1 MMRPFASRKDLF
13 KRRNHG
19 ALRWRAAGHGRVG
32 RIRKQRQH
40 AFLSVAPE
48 RAQIDRL
55 ADHRRLVNLV
65 IAGVND
71 RADRRLDRQ

>member
-1 MMRPFASRKDLF
+1 MMRPFASEKDLF
-13 KRRNHG
+13 KGRDHG
-19 ALRWRAAGHGRVG
+19 AFGRRAAGHGRVC

-40 AFLSVAPE
+40 AFLSVTSE
-48 RAQIDRL
+48 RTQIDRL

-71 RADRRLDRQ
+71 RADRRFDRE